1 MLSYS
6 RYAKVRF
13 RSVSSVARWR
23 PKSPADV
30 RQESDGVCSDFGAD
44 NTLGFLRNHQQL
56 RWETIAC
63 VPISEGSLCFFL
75 SRRERRRKLSLEQRH
90 ESPLCVTSVK
100 LVFLPIAGF
109 IAEVESIA
117 RSSDENPLFATPEGV
132 PLGKSTKP
140 RRKRFEFSQAFVVLC
155 VFAPWWQD
163 FSAAPLQSF
172 SARH

>member
-1 MLSYS
+1 MRRIDGEELSKYCLIRTVNS

-13 RSVSSVARWR
+13 PAVSSVARWR

-63 VPISEGSLCFFL
+63 VAISEGSLCFFL

-90 ESPLCVTSVK
+90 ESPLCVTSAVNK
-100 LVFLPIAGF
+100 NIGVVD
-109 IAEVESIA
+109 EVLI
-117 RSSDENPLFATPEGV
+117 T
-132 PLGKSTKP
+132 
-140 RRKRFEFSQAFVVLC
+140 
-155 VFAPWWQD
+155 
-163 FSAAPLQSF
+163 
-172 SARH
+172 